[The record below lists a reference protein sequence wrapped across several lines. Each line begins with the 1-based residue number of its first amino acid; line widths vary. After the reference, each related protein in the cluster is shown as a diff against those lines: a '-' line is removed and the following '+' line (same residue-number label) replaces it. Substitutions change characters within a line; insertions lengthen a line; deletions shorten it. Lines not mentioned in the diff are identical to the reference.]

1 MSCEMYVYILYN
13 NDLVNC
19 YSIDILK
26 TRGDYN
32 LCIKFYRSVC
42 YNRFETFFLDYAVNI
57 FHDAL
62 KTGNFTSFLRAN
74 TRLPMM
80 YIEDCLHSVVQFMEI
95 PSKEL
100 KQRTYNVTA
109 MSFTPE
115 ELVEEVKKY
124 VPNLNAKY
132 EPDSRQMIGM
142 LGMKRQIYIDN
153 LIQFR
158 YFRSILLFE
167 SRDSR

>member
-1 MSCEMYVYILYN
+1 MKYVFTYILS
-13 NDLVNC
+13 NDDHVDC
-19 YSIDILK
+19 YSLDLLK
-26 TRGDYN
+26 VHGDYN
-32 LCIKFYRSVC
+32 LCTKFYMSIC
-42 YNRFETFFLDYAVNI
+42 YNRFETIFLDYAVNI

-80 YIEDCLHSVVQFMEI
+80 YIDDCLHSVVKFMEI

-124 VPNLNAKY
+124 IPNLNAKY
-132 EPDSRQMIGM
+132 EPDSRQMIGT
-142 LGMKRQIYIDN
+142 LGIKKTNTLYM
-153 LIQFR
+153 
-158 YFRSILLFE
+158 
-167 SRDSR
+167 

>member
-1 MSCEMYVYILYN
+1 MSLH
-13 NDLVNC
+13 NDDHINC
-19 YSIDILK
+19 YSLDLLK
-26 TRGDYN
+26 VHGGYN
-32 LCIKFYRSVC
+32 LCTKLYRSV
-42 YNRFETFFLDYAVNI
+42 FVDYAVNI

-80 YIEDCLHSVVQFMEI
+80 YIEDCLRSVVQFMEI
-95 PSKEL
+95 PSREL

-132 EPDSRQMIGM
+132 EPDSRQMIGT
-142 LGMKRQIYIDN
+142 LGMKRQIYIYRQSN
-153 LIQFR
+153 
-158 YFRSILLFE
+158 SV
-167 SRDSR
+167 

>member
-1 MSCEMYVYILYN
+1 ML
-13 NDLVNC
+13 
-19 YSIDILK
+19 
-26 TRGDYN
+26 
-32 LCIKFYRSVC
+32 FYRH
-42 YNRFETFFLDYAVNI
+42 FEKKNVQIIIFVLNYTCLFATTVLKLFFLDYAVNI

-80 YIEDCLHSVVQFMEI
+80 YIEDCLRSVVQFMEI
-95 PSKEL
+95 PNKEL

-124 VPNLNAKY
+124 VPHLNAKY
-132 EPDSRQMIGM
+132 EPDSRQMIGT
-142 LGMKRQIYIDN
+142 LGLKKTNICRQSN
-153 LIQFR
+153 
-158 YFRSILLFE
+158 
-167 SRDSR
+167 

>member
-1 MSCEMYVYILYN
+1 
-13 NDLVNC
+13 
-19 YSIDILK
+19 
-26 TRGDYN
+26 
-32 LCIKFYRSVC
+32 
-42 YNRFETFFLDYAVNI
+42 
-57 FHDAL
+57 
-62 KTGNFTSFLRAN
+62 
-74 TRLPMM
+74 
-80 YIEDCLHSVVQFMEI
+80 MEI

-158 YFRSILLFE
+158 YFRFILLFE
-167 SRDSR
+167 SHDSR